1 MEMELDER
9 LISKPATFA
18 PRFDAYLKAFEA
30 NGVKSSSSIAYY
42 EGGGT
47 LLHVSKSDKPEVRHY
62 YDRLAEWV
70 LDRQRLA
77 DAEAAAGPAR

>member
-1 MEMELDER
+1 LQVSTR
-9 LISKPATFA
+9 LT
-18 PRFDAYLKAFEA
+18 
-30 NGVKSSSSIAYY
+30 Y

-47 LLHVSKSDKPEVRHY
+47 LLRLSKSEQPDVRRY

-77 DAEAAAGPAR
+77 DEKAAAGPMR